1 METIELGAGHN
12 PTPLER
18 HTQEKNIKI
27 YITIETTD
35 EFPEKWDDEDIKL
48 YIKTNINEY
57 IRNYDIDLKIDEIE
71 V

>member
-35 EFPEKWDDEDIKL
+35 EFPKEWDRDDIKL
-48 YIKTNINEY
+48 YIKENINEY
-57 IRNYDIDLKIDEIE
+57 INTSDINVEEIE

>member
-18 HTQEKNIKI
+18 HIQEKNIKI

-35 EFPEKWDDEDIKL
+35 EFPKEWDRDDIKL
-48 YIKTNINEY
+48 YIKENINEY
-57 IRNYDIDLKIDEIE
+57 INTSDINVEEIE

>member
-18 HTQEKNIKI
+18 HTQETNIKI

-35 EFPEKWDDEDIKL
+35 EFPKEWDRDDIKL
-48 YIKTNINEY
+48 YIKENINEY
-57 IRNYDIDLKIDEIE
+57 INTSDINVEEIE